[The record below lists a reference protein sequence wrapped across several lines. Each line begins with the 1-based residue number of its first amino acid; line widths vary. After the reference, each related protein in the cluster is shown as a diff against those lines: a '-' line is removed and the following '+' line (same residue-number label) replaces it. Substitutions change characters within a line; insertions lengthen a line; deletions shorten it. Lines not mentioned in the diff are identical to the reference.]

1 MRTKVF
7 YGILVVLMGSLI
19 LFGKCRAGEVD
30 VSPMAQGEL
39 IWPSEET
46 TAVYREVWAAEVTK
60 GELIW
65 PSEETT
71 AEYSSPI
78 YPIHRGSVTV
88 IPDDI
93 TALLRE
99 CLEYIPDS
107 SVVYND
113 PMDRGNYLTDDT
125 LAIYRLRSAQT
136 DADETADEAQ
146 AQANRVRAMA
156 DRLRAMTALHG
167 KIKEMITNL
176 EGRTK

>member
-19 LFGKCRAGEVD
+19 LFGKCRAWGGEVYG
-30 VSPMAQGEL
+30 PGGEIAGYTL
-39 IWPSEET
+39 EPGNSD
-46 TAVYREVWAAEVTK
+46 
-60 GELIW
+60 
-65 PSEETT
+65 
-71 AEYSSPI
+71 PI
-78 YPIHRGSVTV
+78 YQIPPSASTV

-107 SVVYND
+107 SVIYND
-113 PMDRGNYLTDDT
+113 SADSDNYLANGT

-146 AQANRVRAMA
+146 AQANRVRDMA

-167 KIKEMITNL
+167 KIKEMIGKL
-176 EGRTK
+176 EQK

>member
-19 LFGKCRAGEVD
+19 LFGKCRAWGGEGYG
-30 VSPMAQGEL
+30 PGGEIEGYTL
-39 IWPSEET
+39 
-46 TAVYREVWAAEVTK
+46 
-60 GELIW
+60 ELRN
-65 PSEETT
+65 
-71 AEYSSPI
+71 SSPI

-88 IPDDI
+88 IPDDV

-99 CLEYIPDS
+99 CLTYIPDS

-146 AQANRVRAMA
+146 AQANRVRDTA

-167 KIKEMITNL
+167 KIKEMITKL

>member
-19 LFGKCRAGEVD
+19 LFGKCRAAWGGGV
-30 VSPMAQGEL
+30 
-39 IWPSEET
+39 EE
-46 TAVYREVWAAEVTK
+46 YYQE
-60 GELIW
+60 
-65 PSEETT
+65 SN
-71 AEYSSPI
+71 EYQIVFDS
-78 YPIHRGSVTV
+78 GSVTV

-113 PMDRGNYLTDDT
+113 PMDRGNYLTDDIT

-146 AQANRVRAMA
+146 AQANRVRDMA

-176 EGRTK
+176 EGSK

>member
-1 MRTKVF
+1 MKAFKIVVF
-7 YGILVVLMGSLI
+7 ILVLYTAAAWG
-19 LFGKCRAGEVD
+19 GEVYGPGGEGEEPTLQGVYFYDHIEFPTD
-30 VSPMAQGEL
+30 VPVPEILS
-39 IWPSEET
+39 I
-46 TAVYREVWAAEVTK
+46 
-60 GELIW
+60 
-65 PSEETT
+65 
-71 AEYSSPI
+71 
-78 YPIHRGSVTV
+78 
-88 IPDDI
+88 
-93 TALLRE
+93 LRE

-146 AQANRVRAMA
+146 AQANRVRDMA

-167 KIKEMITNL
+167 KIKGMITNL

>member
-1 MRTKVF
+1 MKTAIAIMVF
-7 YGILVVLMGSLI
+7 CVTAAAWG
-19 LFGKCRAGEVD
+19 GEVYG
-30 VSPMAQGEL
+30 PGGEIEGYTL
-39 IWPSEET
+39 
-46 TAVYREVWAAEVTK
+46 
-60 GELIW
+60 EL
-65 PSEETT
+65 EN
-71 AEYSSPI
+71 SSPI
-78 YPIHRGSVTV
+78 YPIHRGSVTI

-93 TALLRE
+93 TNLLRE

-107 SVVYND
+107 SVIYND
-113 PMDRGNYLTDDT
+113 SADSDNYLANGT

-146 AQANRVRAMA
+146 AQANRVRDMA